1 MVPPKDKFNVSWRPG
16 ANRVVIVFSDE
27 EAQSYMIPEITVSD
41 VTQMCTA
48 TPQLKAYTFSTKSY
62 YEWDEIADKCDGK
75 YFPLTDD
82 ATEMYNYLME
92 ILDEVCAAPSEN

>member
-1 MVPPKDKFNVSWRPG
+1 
-16 ANRVVIVFSDE
+16 
-27 EAQSYMIPEITVSD
+27 MIPEITVND

-92 ILDEVCAAPSEN
+92 ILILPQKLELILIQDPKI